1 MRPSKG
7 LQKLLENFIFR
18 DRRLE
23 SHPKVVATHVYFAS
37 GESYLDLVATVSKNR
52 PEFEGFRVP
61 IDGSLTGLAVKKK
74 EVLVVPDIP
83 SDERLFTF
91 SFLEGVRPK
100 SFVVIPI
107 GTASNMI
114 GALTLAS
121 TDKDFFRPE
130 DTGRLQL
137 LSALI
142 AFTHLQS
149 GRRTANTEEA
159 NRIGQALSGIRA
171 ELGLTQDELAYRGGF
186 SRIALSQWERGRWP
200 PSMRPIYQWCTALG
214 LVAEDDEPQV
224 SFLDVTPQL
233 LMLLRDNPDEL
244 RNLSPER
251 FEQVI
256 AERIDRMGYDVQLTG
271 ATTRRDGGIDLI
283 AVPKIKTVGS
293 FLMAAQVKHHRTGRT
308 TGRPEVDRMLAWKDS
323 PFRVG
328 VMVTNTTFSQD
339 AKWLAD
345 QASNKA
351 FLRLRDFEDLKRW
364 LRDQFGSEFD
374 WREIPDVISLAPGIT
389 VPVPKGRLV
398 NARGIWRLSG
408 VKVMNNYPEDD
419 Q

>member
-1 MRPSKG
+1 MSKG

-23 SHPKVVATHVYFAS
+23 SHPKVVATHVYLVS
-37 GESYLDLVATVSKNR
+37 GESHLDLVAAVSKER
-52 PEFEGFRVP
+52 PQFKGFRVP
-61 IDGSLTGLAVKKK
+61 MDNSLSGLAMKRK
-74 EVLVVPDIP
+74 EAIVFHDIDRP
-83 SDERLFTF
+83 DERFY
-91 SFLEGVRPK
+91 SSAFLKRVGPK

-107 GTASNMI
+107 GTPSNMI

-121 TDKDFFRPE
+121 TDKEFFRPE

-142 AFTHLQS
+142 AFTQS
-149 GRRTANTEEA
+149 GRRIANTEEA
-159 NRIGQALSGIRA
+159 NRIGRALSGIRA
-171 ELGLTQDELAYRGGF
+171 ELGLTQAELAYRGGLN
-186 SRIALSQWERGRWP
+186 RIALSQWERGRWP
-200 PSMRPIYQWCTALG
+200 PSMGPIYQWCAALG
-214 LVAEDDEPQV
+214 LVAEEDEPQV

-233 LMLLRDNPDEL
+233 LVLLRDNPDEL

-251 FEQVI
+251 FEHVI

-293 FLMAAQVKHHRTGRT
+293 FLMAVQVKHHRTGRT
-308 TGRPEVDRMLAWKDS
+308 TGRPEVDRLLAWKDS

-339 AKWLAD
+339 ARWLAN

-351 FLRLRDFEDLKRW
+351 FVRLRDFEDLQRW
-364 LRDQFGSEFD
+364 LRDQFDSEFD
-374 WREIPDVISLAPGIT
+374 WREIPDVISLAPGVT

-398 NARGIWRLSG
+398 NSRGIWPLSG
-408 VKVMNNYPEDD
+408 VKIMDNYPEDEE
-419 Q
+419 